1 MVDLSYY
8 TFQEG
13 WGGRDLPRGHR
24 T

>member
-13 WGGRDLPRGHR
+13 WGVRDLPRGHR